1 MGLLDGLL
9 GLTGTSCTAVQAYVD
24 SSLTPVQKDAIRTSK
39 VTIGNVTVGDLF
51 NTIITKQD
59 VCTALIRCQ
68 DKVGSVIDA
77 LVKNDM
83 NSITNLAKEQ
93 CVKDIL
99 NEIIKVYASN
109 PDVVNHINVLKGRIS
124 GMPTSSYSGGTTGTT
139 GTTPST
145 GTTGTTGTTPS
156 TGTTTTTGVTGAT
169 GSRGVAGSAGPAG
182 AAGSTGATGA
192 GGATGAAAGAAT
204 TVINNYLTNPSNTS
218 NVPYD
223 KLVNAQV
230 LFLMFICV
238 TTLIVLKG
246 VDLIS
251 YPFLFISLV
260 IVFGFGILAYYMF
273 GMSISGFRNHAAP
286 YESTSFTFLQNMI
299 LLFALLTLSIY
310 VASKGKYTSTSTGL
324 LYSIAIVSVIAATM
338 IKDRSFTTDYF
349 VNHMY

>member
-1 MGLLDGLL
+1 MGFLDGLL
-9 GLTGTSCTAVQAYVD
+9 GLTGTSCTAVQSYIN

-39 VTIGNVTVGDLF
+39 VTIGNVTIGDLF
-51 NTIITKQD
+51 DNIITKEN

-68 DKVGSVIDA
+68 DKLGSVIDA
-77 LVKNDM
+77 LVTNDM
-83 NSITNLAKEQ
+83 NRITNLAKEQ

-99 NEIIKVYASN
+99 NEIIKVYESN

-124 GMPTSSYSGGTTGTT
+124 GMPTSSHGGAAAG
-139 GTTPST
+139 G
-145 GTTGTTGTTPS
+145 G
-156 TGTTTTTGVTGAT
+156 GAA

-182 AAGSTGATGA
+182 ATGATGSAGAAGSTGATGA
-192 GGATGAAAGAAT
+192 AAGATT

-246 VDLIS
+246 VDMIS

-260 IVFGFGILAYYMF
+260 IVFGFGLLAYYMF

-286 YESTSFTFLQNMI
+286 YENTSFTFLQNMI
-299 LLFALLTLSIY
+299 LLFVLLTLSIY